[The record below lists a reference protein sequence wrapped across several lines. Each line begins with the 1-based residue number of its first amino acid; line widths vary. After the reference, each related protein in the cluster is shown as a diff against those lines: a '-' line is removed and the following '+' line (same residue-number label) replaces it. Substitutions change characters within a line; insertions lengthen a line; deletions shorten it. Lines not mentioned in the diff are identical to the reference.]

1 MPGKSTDGPVSRL
14 LNRRISSRIS
24 RFIVD
29 RGLPVTPNMMSLV
42 SFTIGLAAAVLVLY
56 GHLVLAGIT
65 AQASSILDGVDGEIA
80 RLTGR
85 TSRRGAFLDTMLDR
99 YVDMLLIGAT
109 MWIATRVPDVG
120 AEAAIIAGLLAL
132 TGDLLVSY
140 LHARGVL
147 DLGVHPSQ
155 AGPLDSLASRDVRI
169 LLLSLF
175 LAASQPFLAL
185 IAVGVLAHSYV
196 IVKTLYLL
204 LQVHAE

>member
-24 RFIVD
+24 GFIVG
-29 RGLPVTPNMMSLV
+29 RGLPVTPNMMSLLT
-42 SFTIGLAAAVLVLY
+42 FTVGLAAVVLALY
-56 GHLVLAGIT
+56 GHLVLAGLA

-85 TSRRGAFLDTMLDR
+85 ASRRGAFLDTMLDR
-99 YVDMLLIGAT
+99 YTDMLLIGAT
-109 MWIATRVPDVG
+109 MWSAMRISGVTV
-120 AEAAIIAGLLAL
+120 EAAVLAGLLAL

-155 AGPLDSLASRDVRI
+155 VGPLDSIASRDVRI

-175 LAASQPFLAL
+175 LVASRPYWAL

-196 IVKTLYLL
+196 IVKTVYLL
-204 LQVHAE
+204 EYHAD